1 MDRRTVWAI
10 LLMMV
15 IAIAPALLIK
25 RSASH
30 TVNAPGTVADSAGR
44 VDSAAPATAPPA
56 PAGDS
61 AASPAAPIPSRP
73 SAAPA
78 AEDTV
83 AVTSPLY
90 TYGVSTLGARL
101 VSAELRRY
109 ASMAPGEKGREA
121 QL

>member
-30 TVNAPGTVADSAGR
+30 TVNAPGTVPDSAGQ
-44 VDSAAPATAPPA
+44 VDSAAPASAPPA
-56 PAGDS
+56 AAGERI
-61 AASPAAPIPSRP
+61 ASPAGATAAASRP
-73 SAAPA
+73 AAAPTAA

-90 TYGVSTLGARL
+90 SYGVST
-101 VSAELRRY
+101 
-109 ASMAPGEKGREA
+109 
-121 QL
+121 